1 MTPKAALVYGA
12 LIVIAAVLFQLT
24 VTACYGF
31 NMAPTC
37 YREAVCDL
45 VARSFLWIGALVMV
59 VGVVSAIEVHSTK
72 KK

>member
-24 VTACYGF
+24 VTAYYGF
-31 NMAPTC
+31 NLAPSC

-45 VARSFLWIGALVMV
+45 VAHTFLLIGALVMV
-59 VGVVSAIEVHSTK
+59 AGVASAIEVHK
-72 KK
+72 PKQK